1 MRTLATVVVMAG
13 AALTGCVSEAAYQE
27 ALRDARQA
35 RMEAAE
41 RDQRARLQQSQIDWL
56 AARLQER
63 DAAADPRAAA
73 ELARAL
79 RELSAWSAS
88 FADRLQRASAAG
100 PPRSPAPAT
109 GDRLP
114 ETPGA
119 SVAER
124 GSPFSPGTGDGRAV
138 RPLDAV
144 DPWTAPRRPSP
155 AASPRRGRGG
165 APGGLA
171 LAAQPLDEDDPWSS
185 LGAKRPP
192 LDSDDPWR
200 R

>member
-1 MRTLATVVVMAG
+1 MNGIPGRGAASLTPKAAGARRRPLADAPKCGILARMRTLATMVVAG

-41 RDQRARLQQSQIDWL
+41 RDQRGRFMQSQIDWL

-63 DAAADPRAAA
+63 EVRPGRPAAAGDPQSAA

-88 FADRLQRASAAG
+88 FADRLQ
-100 PPRSPAPAT
+100 PAPA
-109 GDRLP
+109 
-114 ETPGA
+114 
-119 SVAER
+119 
-124 GSPFSPGTGDGRAV
+124 
-138 RPLDAV
+138 RPLDAA
-144 DPWTAPRRPSP
+144 DPWSAPPRP
-155 AASPRRGRGG
+155 GG
-165 APGGLA
+165 AAPGGLA
-171 LAAQPLDEDDPWSS
+171 LAAQPLDDDDPWSS
-185 LGAKRPP
+185 PGAKKPP

>member
-1 MRTLATVVVMAG
+1 MRTLAAAVVMAG

-41 RDQRARLQQSQIDWL
+41 RAQRARLQQSQIDWL

-63 DAAADPRAAA
+63 EAAADPRAAA

-79 RELSAWSAS
+79 RELSAWSGS
-88 FADRLQRASAAG
+88 FADRLQHASATGAQRIPPAPG
-100 PPRSPAPAT
+100 GHAPDAPDAEKGSPRSPGA
-109 GDRLP
+109 GDSRP
-114 ETPGA
+114 
-119 SVAER
+119 
-124 GSPFSPGTGDGRAV
+124 V
-138 RPLDAV
+138 RPLDAA

-185 LGAKRPP
+185 LGAGRPP

>member
-1 MRTLATVVVMAG
+1 VNGIPGAERRLAPKAAGGRTRSLPGASKCGILARMRTVATMVVAG

-41 RDQRARLQQSQIDWL
+41 RDQRSRIMQSQIDWL

-63 DAAADPRAAA
+63 EARMGGPAAASDPQSAA

-88 FADRLQRASAAG
+88 FADRLQH
-100 PPRSPAPAT
+100 APA
-109 GDRLP
+109 
-114 ETPGA
+114 
-119 SVAER
+119 
-124 GSPFSPGTGDGRAV
+124 
-138 RPLDAV
+138 RPLDAA
-144 DPWTAPRRPSP
+144 DPWSLPPRPPAGPSRRPG
-155 AASPRRGRGG
+155 AA

-171 LAAQPLDEDDPWSS
+171 LAAQPLDDDDPWGSP
-185 LGAKRPP
+185 GTKRPP

-200 R
+200 Q